1 MLQVRN
7 SKEQESKHIYYSL
20 QLQSDVQEK
29 GTIEFGGFLD
39 KGEDI
44 VVQQGLLLSGEL
56 TMIIVFLLC
65 FIVMDGWVVITCNG
79 YINYKKCYNKK
90 GRKTQTA

>member
-29 GTIEFGGFLD
+29 GTIEFSGFLD

-44 VVQQGLLLSGEL
+44 VVQQGLLLSGQL
-56 TMIIVFLLC
+56 MMILVFLLC
-65 FIVMDGWVVITCNG
+65 FIVMDVGITCNG